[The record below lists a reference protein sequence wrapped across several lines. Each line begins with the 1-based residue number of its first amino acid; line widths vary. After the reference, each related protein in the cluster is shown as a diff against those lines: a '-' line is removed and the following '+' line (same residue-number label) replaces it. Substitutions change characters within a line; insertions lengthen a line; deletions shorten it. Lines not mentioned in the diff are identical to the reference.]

1 MPRVLINMLMMTTM
15 LTTLAV
21 CQNKGSVIMSEKKLE
36 SAILG
41 GGCFWCVEAVFE
53 RVEGVKDVISGY
65 AGGHKTNPTY
75 KDVTGGQTG
84 HAEVCEIMF
93 DPDKISYDE
102 ILNIFWEAHDPTT
115 LNRQGNDRG
124 TQYRSAIYYQGDKQK
139 LSVEKSIKKAE
150 KLFDDP
156 ITTEVKELDR
166 FYKAE
171 GYHQDYFDNNPN
183 APYCTFII
191 APKINKLRKKGTIWN
206 DQ

>member
-1 MPRVLINMLMMTTM
+1 MSKFIVIFICIFFINNQSYSQELR
-15 LTTLAV
+15 
-21 CQNKGSVIMSEKKLE
+21 KIYF
-36 SAILG
+36 G
-41 GGCFWCVEAVFE
+41 GGCFWCMEESFDK
-53 RVEGVKDVISGY
+53 VEGVTNVVSGY
-65 AGGHKTNPTY
+65 SGGTKPNPTY
-75 KDVTGGQTG
+75 KEVTSGQTG

-93 DPDKISYDE
+93 DTDIISYDE

-124 TQYRSAIYYQGDKQK
+124 TQYRSAIYYQGDNQK

-191 APKINKLRKKGTIWN
+191 APKINKLREKGTIWN
-206 DQ
+206 DE

>member
-139 LSVEKSIKKAE
+139 LSVEKSINKAE

-156 ITTEVKELDR
+156 ITTAVKELDR

>member
-1 MPRVLINMLMMTTM
+1 
-15 LTTLAV
+15 
-21 CQNKGSVIMSEKKLE
+21 MSEKKLE

-53 RVEGVKDVISGY
+53 RVEGVKTVISGY
-65 AGGHKTNPTY
+65 AGGHKKNPTY
-75 KDVTGGQTG
+75 KEVTSGQTG

-93 DPDKISYDE
+93 DTDKISYDE

-191 APKINKLRKKGTIWN
+191 APKINKLREKGTIWN
-206 DQ
+206 DE